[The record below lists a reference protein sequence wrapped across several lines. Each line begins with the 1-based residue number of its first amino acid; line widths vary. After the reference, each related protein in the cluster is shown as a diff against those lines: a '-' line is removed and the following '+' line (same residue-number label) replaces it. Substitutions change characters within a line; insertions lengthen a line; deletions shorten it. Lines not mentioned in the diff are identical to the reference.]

1 MTGIYLFEA
10 KSIQSYLGRSGR
22 LKNVV
27 DVSDSLSNLI
37 DEYESSK
44 LCAVMREAD
53 LLKNSDL
60 LSEGPKDGIHFFRA
74 KGGSFY
80 CWSDNPELL
89 VRLFVLSGS
98 LPGNGI

>member
-37 DEYESSK
+37 DVKEDSK
-44 LCAVMREAD
+44 LGQVMNTAG
-53 LLKNSDL
+53 LLDKSDL
-60 LSEGPKDGIHFFRA
+60 ADTGKKDALIHFTRA
-74 KGGSFY
+74 KGGSF
-80 CWSDNPELL
+80 
-89 VRLFVLSGS
+89 
-98 LPGNGI
+98 